1 MCYQSHNWSIFHHPC
16 HKIFSL
22 TLLGIPQ
29 VIQLKHNFSWR
40 LKNKCSI
47 WECFKFIEVK
57 SNALFLSTFGVKI
70 DVLNKRKR
78 VSRMCENA
86 YLSIKNPKASRARL
100 RALDPGH
107 RMLASLRR
115 QLSASEAGA
124 PPWPNPGS
132 APGEPGTFKVDL
144 RSTSINVKEPFN
156 HNLFINLLLKYYNFD
171 FAFTSSWCERTFNMW
186 SALRL
191 CCATETRRCY
201 LGPFL
206 IQQCGRNLVHYWIPD
221 LSSVEIIRDPRVLN
235 PLGFS
240 PKTCYKI
247 VCKSSSS

>member
-22 TLLGIPQ
+22 ASLGIPQ

-86 YLSIKNPKASRARL
+86 YLSIKNPKASRAL
-100 RALDPGH
+100 KRALDPSR
-107 RMLASLRR
+107 RMLASLTW
-115 QLSASEAGA
+115 LCFATSATFGLRSWGPPLTKSWIRTWAVADPGFSPGGGANSQNCYYFSHFCRKLHENERIWTPKGGARVPGA
-124 PPWPNPGS
+124 PPWI
-132 APGEPGTFKVDL
+132 
-144 RSTSINVKEPFN
+144 R
-156 HNLFINLLLKYYNFD
+156 
-171 FAFTSSWCERTFNMW
+171 
-186 SALRL
+186 
-191 CCATETRRCY
+191 
-201 LGPFL
+201 
-206 IQQCGRNLVHYWIPD
+206 QCWG
-221 LSSVEIIRDPRVLN
+221 
-235 PLGFS
+235 
-240 PKTCYKI
+240 
-247 VCKSSSS
+247 